1 MTQLEIIEAVKGIHP
16 SIDEDGV
23 DIVYTDNYYEYDIRF
38 NSWDYLFEVEIFSL
52 GGEVPLEVTNKT
64 ISVLFDYVSEL
75 HREWMIG
82 LKDLR
87 DTQDYLDIYESLL
100 TKSLHM
106 SIIIHMF
113 ASQLKTNIV

>member
-52 GGEVPLEVTNKT
+52 GGEVPLEVTNRT

-87 DTQDYLDIYESLL
+87 DTQDYLDIYER
-100 TKSLHM
+100 
-106 SIIIHMF
+106 
-113 ASQLKTNIV
+113 